1 MFREKTNW
9 KRKFLALII
18 IPIAVCFVSILLYF
32 GLFSVLQ
39 SLSSFFANVFKIN
52 VNAEIIK
59 STNSIFGAMLVAI
72 ATIIWNFAADEE
84 KNKDERKK
92 KKCIKYY
99 VLQKRFDKIA
109 RNVDE
114 LVYSLLNQNLNANFK
129 KEFKKKFDEIKK
141 LDEEIIEMIIETE
154 NRDLYKKAIAFFETV
169 YFEGSLNTKDNFK
182 QYLTKSDKE
191 LNDIKEM
198 ISVEI
203 ASYVV

>member
-9 KRKFLALII
+9 KRKFLTLII
-18 IPIAVCFVSILLYF
+18 IPIAFCFVSILLYF

-84 KNKDERKK
+84 KNKDKRQK

-99 VLQKRFDKIA
+99 ILQKRFDKIGG
-109 RNVDE
+109 NVDE
-114 LVYSLLNQNLNANFK
+114 LIDSLLNQNLNNNFK

-141 LDEEIIEMIIETE
+141 LDEDIIEMIIETE
-154 NRDLYKKAIAFFETV
+154 NRNLYKKTVAFFETI
-169 YFEGSLNTKDNFK
+169 YFERSLNTKDNYM
-182 QYLTKSDKE
+182 QHLTKLDKE
-191 LNDIKEM
+191 LNDLRGM
-198 ISVEI
+198 ISVKV